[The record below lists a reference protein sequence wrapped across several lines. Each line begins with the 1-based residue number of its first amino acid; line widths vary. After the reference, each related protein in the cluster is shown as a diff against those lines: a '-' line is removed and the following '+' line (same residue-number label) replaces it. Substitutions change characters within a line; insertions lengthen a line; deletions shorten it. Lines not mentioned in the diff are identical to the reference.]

1 MKGMRAVL
9 TGHSRGLGEAIAE
22 ELLDRGIAVL
32 ALARRGNPA
41 LAARHGERLC
51 EVAVDLADSAALAA
65 WLGSGALQA
74 WLAEADEALLINNA
88 GTLQPMGLLALQEV
102 DAVAR
107 AVAANV
113 AAPLM
118 LAAAFA
124 QVGAATGSGATGK
137 EAAGQ
142 VRDRRVLHISSGAAR
157 KPYAG
162 WSVYC
167 ATKAALDHHAR
178 AVQMD
183 ATPGLRIC
191 ALAPGVVDTP
201 MQGEI
206 RASTLDRFPLRDRF
220 AEMQASG
227 GLIAPA
233 ECAMHLVDF
242 LLDEDFGREP
252 VADLRELMG

>member
-41 LAARHGERLC
+41 LAARHGESLR
-51 EVAVDLADSAALAA
+51 EVALDLADAGALAA

-88 GTLQPMGLLALQEV
+88 GTLQPMGPLALQ
-102 DAVAR
+102 DPAAAAR
-107 AVAANV
+107 AVASNV
-113 AAPLM
+113 GAPLA

-124 QVGAATGSGATGK
+124 
-137 EAAGQ
+137 AAGPQ
-142 VRDRRVLHISSGAAR
+142 ARRVLHVSSGAAR

-178 AVQMD
+178 AVQLD
-183 ATPGLRIC
+183 AVPGLRIC
-191 ALAPGVVDTP
+191 ALAPGVIDTG
-201 MQGEI
+201 MQAEI
-206 RASTLDRFPLRDRF
+206 RASTPERFPLRDRF

-252 VADLRELMG
+252 VVDLRDLGR

>member
-1 MKGMRAVL
+1 MKGRRAVL
-9 TGHSRGLGEAIAE
+9 TGHSRGLGEAIAA

-32 ALARRGNPA
+32 ALARSGNPA
-41 LAARHGERLC
+41 FAAGHGGRLH
-51 EVAVDLADSAALAA
+51 EVALDLADAGALAA

-88 GTLQPMGLLALQEV
+88 GTLQPMGPLTLQDPV
-102 DAVAR
+102 AVAR
-107 AVAANV
+107 AVASNV
-113 AAPLM
+113 GAPLA

-124 QVGAATGSGATGK
+124 A
-137 EAAGQ
+137 AAGPQ
-142 VRDRRVLHISSGAAR
+142 ARRVLHVSSGAAR

-178 AVQMD
+178 AVQLD
-183 ATPGLRIC
+183 AVPGLRIC
-191 ALAPGVVDTP
+191 ALAPGVIDTG
-201 MQGEI
+201 MQAEI
-206 RASTLDRFPLRDRF
+206 RASTPERFPLRDRF

-227 GLIAPA
+227 GLIAPD

-242 LLDEDFGREP
+242 LLDENFGSEP
-252 VADLRELMG
+252 VADLRDLGR

>member
-1 MKGMRAVL
+1 MRGMRAVL

-88 GTLQPMGLLALQEV
+88 GTLQPMGPLALQ
-102 DAVAR
+102 DPMAVAR
-107 AVAANV
+107 VVAVNV
-113 AAPLM
+113 GAPLA

-124 QVGAATGSGATGK
+124 A
-137 EAAGQ
+137 AAGPQ
-142 VRDRRVLHISSGAAR
+142 ARRVLHVSSGAAR

-178 AVQMD
+178 AVQLD
-183 ATPGLRIC
+183 AVPGLRIC
-191 ALAPGVVDTP
+191 ALAPGVIDTG
-201 MQGEI
+201 MQAEI
-206 RASTLDRFPLRDRF
+206 RASTPERFPLRDRF

-227 GLIAPA
+227 GLVAPA

-242 LLDEDFGREP
+242 VLDEDFGREP
-252 VADLRELMG
+252 VADLRDLGR

>member
-1 MKGMRAVL
+1 MRGMRAVL

-88 GTLQPMGLLALQEV
+88 GTLQPMGPLALQ
-102 DAVAR
+102 DPMAVAR

-113 AAPLM
+113 GAPLA

-124 QVGAATGSGATGK
+124 AA
-137 EAAGQ
+137 
-142 VRDRRVLHISSGAAR
+142 DR
-157 KPYAG
+157 K
-162 WSVYC
+162 SV
-167 ATKAALDHHAR
+167 
-178 AVQMD
+178 V
-183 ATPGLRIC
+183 
-191 ALAPGVVDTP
+191 
-201 MQGEI
+201 
-206 RASTLDRFPLRDRF
+206 
-220 AEMQASG
+220 
-227 GLIAPA
+227 
-233 ECAMHLVDF
+233 
-242 LLDEDFGREP
+242 
-252 VADLRELMG
+252 